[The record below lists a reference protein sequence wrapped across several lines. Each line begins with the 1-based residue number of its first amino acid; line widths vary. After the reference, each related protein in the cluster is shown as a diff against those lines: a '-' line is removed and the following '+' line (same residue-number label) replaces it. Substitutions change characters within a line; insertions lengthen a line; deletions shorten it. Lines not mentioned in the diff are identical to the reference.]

1 MSIEQTLQLV
11 QVAYPQVYLACH
23 TRHERKRT
31 SAHRL
36 SARDATILAHLHERH
51 STTPAKL
58 ASHLGVA
65 RSTLSAALK
74 HLQALGF
81 VAVVT
86 RAPAGGQRGG
96 TGLLLTPKGQR
107 AMQDA
112 SVLEAFRLHAV
123 LSTLSAAELR
133 AVERGMRAL
142 ANGCQRVAHAGE
154 ATSEAGDRRRRVN
167 TPVNA
172 SARASKRVT
181 ANAS

>member
-36 SARDATILAHLHERH
+36 SARDATILAHLHEQH
-51 STTPAKL
+51 PTTPARL

-81 VAVVT
+81 IVGVPRPSADG
-86 RAPAGGQRGG
+86 RRGG
-96 TGLLLTPKGQR
+96 TGLLLTGEGQS
-107 AMQDA
+107 AMQSA
-112 SVLEAFRLHAV
+112 SVLEAPRLRAV
-123 LSTLSAAELR
+123 LATLSPTELR

-142 ANGCQRVAHAGE
+142 AIGCQRVAESAGGRTTREERQEVSAGADREHA
-154 ATSEAGDRRRRVN
+154 
-167 TPVNA
+167 
-172 SARASKRVT
+172 
-181 ANAS
+181 